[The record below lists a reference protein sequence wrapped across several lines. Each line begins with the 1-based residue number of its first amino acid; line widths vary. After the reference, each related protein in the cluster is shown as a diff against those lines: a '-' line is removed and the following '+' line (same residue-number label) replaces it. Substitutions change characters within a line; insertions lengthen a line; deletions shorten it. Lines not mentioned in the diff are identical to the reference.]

1 MKFLLT
7 ASIIF
12 LINIPITFGNKVTI
26 LVDYTMTKNR
36 ITAIKKDYPYLFN
49 EKTKI
54 EIFYLGKGLINSKS
68 EKYEDFKTSCGFDEC
83 KEITNFLDNSDFIFK
98 CFLKQFPK
106 CIDVQ
111 ADYSIPIWEP
121 GSKLNK
127 ALNKADK
134 KSLRKSKNRLLIDLK
149 GGSYNT
155 LPELSISTSESEIEA
170 GQEII
175 LNAQLTNTNIS
186 NSGILEWFAN
196 DIKVE
201 IKKLKYTT
209 TLDENTIF
217 KCTWKF
223 ENCTI
228 ESNKIEIF
236 VRKCQDSIPYFLY
249 FEAPKIYGK
258 QDGYP
263 NRFYIYPLNSS
274 NAPKIILLKQSCYF
288 KEFQLQ
294 ILNSKGVILEKETFQ
309 IDESRSRELLKL
321 LNIIDENIKAIDIQ
335 TIIDSYKEQ
344 VLFLKV
350 IPTKINTSERNIP
363 KYEVF
368 FTSCSPN

>member
-36 ITAIKKDYPYLFN
+36 IDAIKKDYTYLFN
-49 EKTKI
+49 ENTDL
-54 EIFYLGKGLINSKS
+54 EIFYLGKGLINPKFN
-68 EKYEDFKTSCGFDEC
+68 KYEDFKTSCGFDEC

-98 CFLKQFPK
+98 CFLKKFPK
-106 CIDVQ
+106 CINVQ
-111 ADYSIPIWEP
+111 EDYSIPIWEP
-121 GSKLNK
+121 GSKLK
-127 ALNKADK
+127 NKADK
-134 KSLRKSKNRLLIDLK
+134 KSLRKSKNTLLIDLK
-149 GGSYNT
+149 GGSYNI

-186 NSGILEWFAN
+186 NSGILEWFTN

-201 IKKLKYTT
+201 NRKLKYTT

-223 ENCTI
+223 ENCII

-236 VRKCQDSIPYFLY
+236 VRKCEAPIPYFLY
-249 FEAPKIYGK
+249 FDEPLIYGK
-258 QDGYP
+258 KKENP
-263 NRFYIYPLNSS
+263 NTVYIYPLNSS

-288 KEFQLQ
+288 KEFELQ
-294 ILNSKGVILEKETFQ
+294 ILNTNGIILKTKTFQ
-309 IDESRSRELLKL
+309 IDEYRSRELLKL

-335 TIIDSYKEQ
+335 TIIDPFKEQ
-344 VLFLKV
+344 VLYLKV
-350 IPTKINTSERNIP
+350 IPTKINMSERNIP

-368 FTSCSPN
+368 FTSCSPHPN

>member
-36 ITAIKKDYPYLFN
+36 IAAIKKDYPYLFN
-49 EKTKI
+49 EKTEL
-54 EIFYLGKGLINSKS
+54 EIFYLGKGLVNSKY

-127 ALNKADK
+127 ADK

-175 LNAQLTNTNIS
+175 LNAQLTNTKIS
-186 NSGILEWFAN
+186 NSGILEWFEN
-196 DIKVE
+196 DIKVDNR
-201 IKKLKYTT
+201 KLKYTT

-236 VRKCQDSIPYFLY
+236 VRKCQEPIPYFLY
-249 FEAPKIYGK
+249 FEVPKIYGK
-258 QDGYP
+258 QGT
-263 NRFYIYPLNSS
+263 NTSRVYIYPLNSS

-294 ILNSKGVILEKETFQ
+294 ILNSKGIILETKTFQ
-309 IDESRSRELLKL
+309 IDESLSRELLKL

-335 TIIDSYKEQ
+335 TIIDPFKEQ

-350 IPTKINTSERNIP
+350 IPTKINMSERNIP